1 MDKSAPTDA
10 SPPASTP
17 SSVPHRH
24 DPQRHAGAGQGG
36 SGPGGSG
43 PRGLG
48 QALIVEDEPILAL
61 AMAEALHEAG
71 ADTVTT
77 CHSTTTARAAMQAL
91 RPAILVLD
99 VHLADRDDGWALAEL
114 AVAMS
119 PTPPLIVFSTGTPE
133 SIPPRI
139 ARLGHVLAKPF
150 PPDALADLV
159 RHHAR
164 HPGLLSRL
172 RNALHL

>member
-1 MDKSAPTDA
+1 
-10 SPPASTP
+10 
-17 SSVPHRH
+17 
-24 DPQRHAGAGQGG
+24 
-36 SGPGGSG
+36 
-43 PRGLG
+43 LG

-133 SIPPRI
+133 SIPRASPASAMFWPSPSRPMRWPISCAIMPGIRGCSAACATPCTSENRTRSAVAHEKGPR
-139 ARLGHVLAKPF
+139 RGGG
-150 PPDALADLV
+150 
-159 RHHAR
+159 
-164 HPGLLSRL
+164 GLRDRITSRL
-172 RNALHL
+172 DGRGSRR